1 MNAREAMRLLAAA
14 DPVANERERLDRL
27 DFEAMEA
34 DLLADI
40 EARSTSVSNGLTQVD
55 RGTGGLTQVD
65 RGARLRR
72 RRPLVLALCGAAVAV
87 IAALVLLLAGEGS
100 GRPSAAYGAEQ
111 IAFAEATPLL
121 LLDGPGWRVQNV
133 TESKTKEGTE
143 GQMEFVTGKP
153 IPYGVM
159 KITGNTEEGQHVEGL
174 QPAGTRQRKVELRWR
189 SEAEESLAQAI
200 ANRRA
205 YYHAH
210 GRHFIR
216 LPVLGTS
223 PFVDTRT
230 EVFENQGGPGDREML
245 ALWGEGG
252 FLLELRAAVP
262 DQAGMEE
269 RLGWVTKVDSQAW
282 LDAMPAKV
290 VKAADHEA
298 VVAAMLKGIP
308 LPKTFSPARIPNEEL
323 TTDRYQVGAKV
334 TGTVACLW
342 LRQWGEATRTGDTAA
357 AEEAVKAMATAR
369 HWPILQEMNSTG
381 DYPEVLWE
389 DAAAMPRGYYVWNGH
404 HRDLLAHAE
413 GLGCARLGLP
423 LTPEK
428 MKIQRERGAP
438 PPPD

>member
-1 MNAREAMRLLAAA
+1 MNEREAQRLLAAA
-14 DPVANERERLDRL
+14 DPVAGERLDRL

-34 DLLADI
+34 DLLADV
-40 EARSTSVSNGLTQVD
+40 EARSTSVSDGSTQVD
-55 RGTGGLTQVD
+55 RRAGGLTQFD
-65 RGARLRR
+65 RGTRLRR
-72 RRPLVLALCGAAVAV
+72 RRPLVLALCGAALAVFVALFV
-87 IAALVLLLAGEGS
+87 LLAGGGS
-100 GRPSAAYGAEQ
+100 GRPSPAYGAEE
-111 IAFAEATPLL
+111 IAFAESTPLL
-121 LLDGPGWRVQNV
+121 LLDGPDWRVQNV
-133 TESKTKEGTE
+133 TESKTREGTE

-159 KITGNTEEGQHVEGL
+159 KITGNEEKGQHVEGL
-174 QPAGTRQRKVELRWR
+174 QPAATRQRKVELRWR
-189 SEAEESLAQAI
+189 SEGEEGLAQAI
-200 ANRRA
+200 ANQRA

-210 GRHFIR
+210 GRHFTR

-223 PFVDTRT
+223 AFVDTRT

-245 ALWGEGG
+245 AFWSEGG
-252 FLLELRAAVP
+252 YLLELRAAVP

-298 VVAAMLKGIP
+298 VVTEMLRGIP
-308 LPKTFSPARIPNEEL
+308 LPKTFAGSRVPNEEL

-342 LRQWGEATRTGDTAA
+342 LRQWGEATRTGDIAA
-357 AEEAVKAMATAR
+357 AEEAVQAMATAR
-369 HWPILQEMNSTG
+369 HWPILREMNTDG

-389 DAAAMPRGYYVWNGH
+389 DAAAMPRGYFVWAGH
-404 HRDLLAHAE
+404 RRDLLAQAE

-423 LTPEK
+423 LTPAK

-438 PPPD
+438 PPPG